1 MPLSG
6 TPAPNKRKKSTK
18 AISEIMQGV
27 LDEGEL
33 NLGKKISTPKDIM
46 LEELSL
52 LGNKGSK
59 MFKLR
64 QKRVERFI
72 WENNPDIFND
82 ESMDN
87 FQKFVPSLGGAM
99 QSGHSMMDVGGHLV
113 SGQMVGQAGT
123 GRQQQAPVPP
133 PKPGMGGAGGGAGGA
148 RGGAGG
154 AGGGAGGDV
163 TMQTSQGH
171 GEGEGHQSGGKDG
184 SKQSVTMVRTYISP
198 WERAMRGNAELTATM
213 RSSMPGPCS
222 HKDLLK
228 YKSFNRT
235 AHALW
240 RHGGSP
246 CQPQPSLKL
255 MTFQL
260 QPVAAPFSL
269 LQSSSLWP
277 LNPTPLRNRARGANP
292 DNPPWV
298 IYQWH
303 DINSRPCLALFQ
315 PNNSHRLG

>member
-18 AISEIMQGV
+18 VISKIIQGV
-27 LDEGEL
+27 VDEGEL

-59 MFKLR
+59 MFKQR
-64 QKRVERFI
+64 QKRVEKFI

-87 FQKFVPSLGGAM
+87 FQKFVPGLGGAM

-113 SGQMVGQAGT
+113 SGQMVGQVRT

-133 PKPGMGGAGGGAGGA
+133 PKPGRGGAGGGAGGA
-148 RGGAGG
+148 GGGA
-154 AGGGAGGDV
+154 GGAGGDV

-171 GEGEGHQSGGKDG
+171 GEGEAHQSAGTGG

-222 HKDLLK
+222 HKDLMK

-235 AHALW
+235 AMPY
-240 RHGGSP
+240 GGYEKAS
-246 CQPQPSLKL
+246 KL

-260 QPVAAPFSL
+260 PEYAAAPEE
-269 LQSSSLWP
+269 P
-277 LNPTPLRNRARGANP
+277 EHP
-292 DNPPWV
+292 V
-298 IYQWH
+298 IYQL
-303 DINSRPCLALFQ
+303 DINSRPCFNRLPLAGWEAGSPASCLWIWRTCLSKGR
-315 PNNSHRLG
+315 PTTC

>member
-27 LDEGEL
+27 LDEGDL

-148 RGGAGG
+148 GGGAGG
-154 AGGGAGGDV
+154 ARGGAGGDV

-235 AHALW
+235 AMPF
-240 RHGGSP
+240 GGYEKAS
-246 CQPQPSLKL
+246 KL

-260 QPVAAPFSL
+260 PEYEAAPEE
-269 LQSSSLWP
+269 P
-277 LNPTPLRNRARGANP
+277 EHP
-292 DNPPWV
+292 V
-298 IYQWH
+298 IYQH
-303 DINSRPCLALFQ
+303 DINSRPCFNRTPIGWVGSGEPCQLSVDLENVPFEGETDD
-315 PNNSHRLG
+315 L

>member
-18 AISEIMQGV
+18 AISEIMQEV
-27 LDEGEL
+27 FDEGEL

-82 ESMDN
+82 GAMDN
-87 FQKFVPSLGGAM
+87 FQTFVPSLGGTT

-123 GRQQQAPVPP
+123 GRHQQPPIPP
-133 PKPGMGGAGGGAGGA
+133 PKPGMGGAGGGAGGT
-148 RGGAGG
+148 GGG
-154 AGGGAGGDV
+154 AGGGAGGAV

-171 GEGEGHQSGGKDG
+171 GEGEGHQSAGKDG

-198 WERAMRGNAELTATM
+198 WERAMKGNAELTATM
-213 RSSMPGPCS
+213 RSSMPGPCI
-222 HKDLLK
+222 HKNLVE

-235 AHALW
+235 AMPF
-240 RHGGSP
+240 GGYEKAS
-246 CQPQPSLKL
+246 KL

-260 QPVAAPFSL
+260 PEYDTEPEEPEHPA
-269 LQSSSLWP
+269 
-277 LNPTPLRNRARGANP
+277 
-292 DNPPWV
+292 
-298 IYQWH
+298 IYQL
-303 DINSRPCLALFQ
+303 DINSRPCFNRTPIGWVGSGEPCQLPVDLETVPFEGETDD
-315 PNNSHRLG
+315 L

>member
-27 LDEGEL
+27 LDEGDL

-87 FQKFVPSLGGAM
+87 FQKFVPSLGGTM
-99 QSGHSMMDVGGHLV
+99 QSGHSMMDVGRRAQGDSSRRRSLLPNQAWA
-113 SGQMVGQAGT
+113 GLGEELEGLGEELEGLEEELEGMAPCRPARDMV
-123 GRQQQAPVPP
+123 
-133 PKPGMGGAGGGAGGA
+133 
-148 RGGAGG
+148 
-154 AGGGAGGDV
+154 
-163 TMQTSQGH
+163 

-235 AHALW
+235 AMPF
-240 RHGGSP
+240 GGYEKAS
-246 CQPQPSLKL
+246 KL

-260 QPVAAPFSL
+260 PEYEAAPEE
-269 LQSSSLWP
+269 P
-277 LNPTPLRNRARGANP
+277 EHP
-292 DNPPWV
+292 V
-298 IYQWH
+298 IYQH
-303 DINSRPCLALFQ
+303 DINSRPCFNRTPIGWVGSGEPCQLSVDLENGASSSAAAYRSLLKESVF
-315 PNNSHRLG
+315 PPCRDFKETHV

>member
-72 WENNPDIFND
+72 WENNTDIFND

-87 FQKFVPSLGGAM
+87 FQKFVPSLGGVM

-133 PKPGMGGAGGGAGGA
+133 PKPGMGGAG
-148 RGGAGG
+148 GGAGG

-235 AHALW
+235 AMPF
-240 RHGGSP
+240 GGYEKAS
-246 CQPQPSLKL
+246 KL

-260 QPVAAPFSL
+260 PEYDAAPEE
-269 LQSSSLWP
+269 P
-277 LNPTPLRNRARGANP
+277 EHP
-292 DNPPWV
+292 V
-298 IYQWH
+298 IYQH
-303 DINSRPCLALFQ
+303 DINSRPCFNRTPIGWVVSGEPCQLSVDLENVPFEGETDD
-315 PNNSHRLG
+315 L

>member
-1 MPLSG
+1 
-6 TPAPNKRKKSTK
+6 
-18 AISEIMQGV
+18 
-27 LDEGEL
+27 
-33 NLGKKISTPKDIM
+33 M

-59 MFKLR
+59 MFKQR
-64 QKRVERFI
+64 QKRVEKFI

-148 RGGAGG
+148 RGVAGG

-163 TMQTSQGH
+163 TMQTSHGH
-171 GEGEGHQSGGKDG
+171 GEGEAHQSAGKG
-184 SKQSVTMVRTYISP
+184 RSKQSITMVRTYISP

-222 HKDLLK
+222 HKDLVK

-235 AHALW
+235 AMPY
-240 RHGGSP
+240 GGYEKAS
-246 CQPQPSLKL
+246 KL

-260 QPVAAPFSL
+260 PEFDTAPEE
-269 LQSSSLWP
+269 P
-277 LNPTPLRNRARGANP
+277 EHP
-292 DNPPWV
+292 V
-298 IYQWH
+298 IYQH
-303 DINSRPCLALFQ
+303 DINSRPCFNRTPIGWVGSGEPCQLSVDLENVPFEGETDD
-315 PNNSHRLG
+315 L